1 MANFNTLI
9 KRKQY
14 LWLGLIL
21 VGGAAAVGGGLYL
34 SELNLSSDEEAPAQ
48 SEPAP
53 DMTGVVDSNFNTKVE
68 QHATTEMQATAADLN
83 KRFSSLQGE
92 VDLLSKARNA
102 DQVRIDK
109 LSNENAA
116 MQEQLKALGVKPAVS
131 GGEPAPVPPSPPPGP
146 EGEPQPVGYPP
157 QRGGAVPP
165 PTAFY
170 PGNGTALPAQVSYQT
185 VPVPNQIQRKTF
197 SYHKGKK
204 GKELPYIPSGS
215 FAKSILIEGADANAS
230 VTGNESTSPMQVR
243 LIGQVEMPNNKTYD
257 LTGCFVGL
265 EVWGDVSSERGITRT
280 RNISCI
286 KGDKTI
292 DQPINGHVSFMGKN
306 GVKGDV
312 VMRNGK
318 ILGWAWGAGFVDG
331 IGQGMER
338 AAQPSV
344 GLGATASVGAADVLK
359 MGVGG
364 GASKAAQTLSEYYIK
379 RAEQYHPIIPIGA
392 GNEVTVVFQDGF
404 QLKTIEELDA
414 EKNGQQQV
422 QSQEPESRPVARS
435 QPSDGGLNG
444 FNTDEMLKKL
454 GKLDPREFSPGA
466 ASQGG
471 NNG

>member
-14 LWLGLIL
+14 IWLGLIL
-21 VGGAAAVGGGLYL
+21 AGGAAAVGGGLYL
-34 SELNLSSDEEAPAQ
+34 SDLNMSSDEEAPAQ
-48 SEPAP
+48 GEPAP
-53 DMTGVVDSNFNTKVE
+53 DMTGVVDSSFNSKVE

-83 KRFSSLQGE
+83 KRFDSLQGE
-92 VDLLSKARNA
+92 VDLLSKARTA
-102 DQVRIDK
+102 DQIRIDK
-109 LSNENAA
+109 LSSDNEA
-116 MQEQLKALGVKPAVS
+116 MQNQLKALGVKPAVS
-131 GGEPAPVPPSPPPGP
+131 GGEPAPTPSSPPPGP
-146 EGEPQPVGYPP
+146 EGEPQPASYPP
-157 QRGGAVPP
+157 QTGAAVLP

-170 PGNGTALPAQVSYQT
+170 PGNGMTPPPQVSNQS

-197 SYHKGKK
+197 SYDKGKK
-204 GKELPYIPSGS
+204 TKSLPYIPSGS
-215 FAKSILIEGADANAS
+215 FAKSMLIEGADANAS
-230 VTGNESTSPMQVR
+230 VTGNESTVPMQLR
-243 LIGQVEMPNNKTYD
+243 ITGRVEMPNSKTYD

-265 EVWGDVSSERGITRT
+265 EAWGDVSSERAIVRT

-292 DQPINGHVSFMGKN
+292 DQ
-306 GVKGDV
+306 
-312 VMRNGK
+312 
-318 ILGWAWGAGFVDG
+318 AGFVDG

-338 AAQPSV
+338 ASQPAV
-344 GLGATASVGAADVLK
+344 GLGATASVGAGDVLK

-379 RAEQYHPIIPIGA
+379 RAEQYHPVIPIGA

-404 QLKTIEELDA
+404 QLKTIEELEA
-414 EKNGQQQV
+414 EKNGQQQAQNQEAEPAPQADAHH
-422 QSQEPESRPVARS
+422 QS
-435 QPSDGGLNG
+435 GGSMNG

-466 ASQGG
+466 APQGE